1 VISLSKNQGIAGNSN
16 EALKL
21 ATGEYVGFL
30 DHDDMLA
37 PFTLYEV
44 VRSLNQDRTIDFIYS
59 DEDKVPA
66 QGTNRYDP
74 FFKPEWSPDT
84 FLSYNYLCHFSVV
97 RRAIAEKIGWFR
109 EGYDGAQD
117 YDLLLRIT
125 EQTTKIKRI
134 PKILYHW
141 RATPGSVASELMAKP
156 DALDS
161 AKRSI
166 GAYLKSRGLEA
177 EVLDGIFPTSYRV
190 KYKLRSSQH
199 VSIIIPTRDQVH
211 LLRQCVS
218 SILEKTAYQDYEI
231 LIVDNQSKEPETHE
245 FFHSM
250 SGHERV
256 RVIQYDKPF
265 NYAAINNH
273 AVRSARSPYILF
285 LNNDTEVI
293 SQEWLSAML
302 ECAQRDD
309 VGAVGA
315 KLLYPN
321 DTIQHA
327 GVMIG
332 IGGIAN
338 HPHRGYPRVSHGY
351 MGALSV
357 IHNVSAV
364 TGACMMVRKEV
375 FNEVG
380 GLNESL
386 SHAYNDVDLCLKMRE
401 KGYLIIYTPYA
412 ELYHHESASRGYED
426 TPGRKAR
433 FLEEKDI
440 LYARWKHVFNAGDPY
455 YSPNL
460 TVEREDVSIKIST
473 G

>member
-1 VISLSKNQGIAGNSN
+1 
-16 EALKL
+16 
-21 ATGEYVGFL
+21 
-30 DHDDMLA
+30 
-37 PFTLYEV
+37 
-44 VRSLNQDRTIDFIYS
+44 
-59 DEDKVPA
+59 
-66 QGTNRYDP
+66 
-74 FFKPEWSPDT
+74 
-84 FLSYNYLCHFSVV
+84 
-97 RRAIAEKIGWFR
+97 
-109 EGYDGAQD
+109 
-117 YDLLLRIT
+117 
-125 EQTTKIKRI
+125 
-134 PKILYHW
+134 
-141 RATPGSVASELMAKP
+141 
-156 DALDS
+156 
-161 AKRSI
+161 
-166 GAYLKSRGLEA
+166 
-177 EVLDGIFPTSYRV
+177 
-190 KYKLRSSQH
+190 
-199 VSIIIPTRDQVH
+199 
-211 LLRQCVS
+211 
-218 SILEKTAYQDYEI
+218 
-231 LIVDNQSKEPETHE
+231 
-245 FFHSM
+245 
-250 SGHERV
+250 
-256 RVIQYDKPF
+256 
-265 NYAAINNH
+265 
-273 AVRSARSPYILF
+273 